1 MPGFFARIALP
12 LLLAAAFPA
21 LAQTAAPAAATIPAA
36 TAPAPATGK
45 PANAAGAVDLVEGDV
60 QVYDTNRVR
69 RTVKLKDA
77 INEGDSVVTG
87 TDGELH
93 LNMQD
98 GGYLAV
104 RPNTVMQV
112 MKYQANGNDD
122 DSSVM
127 GLVKGAL
134 RSVTGFIGK
143 FNSKNT
149 KIVTPTAT
157 IGIRGT
163 DHETLVRDENDA
175 SGEAGTYDKVNA
187 GGTFIQTA
195 QGRTD
200 VTPNAAGFAP
210 KAGNA
215 APRLLARVPG
225 FFKPTRNEHLIEGKH
240 AQIQSKL
247 QGLREQRRQQVIQ
260 RSGMAPGARATE
272 KGQGRPLAAQRQTER
287 QEQAKGS
294 ASKQR
299 QAENQKAGPQ
309 TVQQRQQAGAEKR
322 QQAVAELRQKVQ
334 TARQQAAANQQA
346 RQEKMEAQ
354 RKAQQQKQQQKRKKP
369 GEKDKE

>member
-1 MPGFFARIALP
+1 V
-12 LLLAAAFPA
+12 
-21 LAQTAAPAAATIPAA
+21 LAQTAAPAAAAKSAAAPPAA
-36 TAPAPATGK
+36 TAAPAAGN
-45 PANAAGAVDLVEGDV
+45 PANSAGAVDLVEGDV
-60 QVYDTNRVR
+60 QVFDPNHTR

-77 INEGDSVVTG
+77 VNEGDSVVTG
-87 TDGELH
+87 TDGEIH

-98 GGYLAV
+98 GGYIAI
-104 RPNTVMQV
+104 RPNTVMQI

-122 DSSVM
+122 DTSVI
-127 GLVKGAL
+127 GIVKGAL

-163 DHETLVRDENDA
+163 DHETLVREDSDA

-187 GGTFIQTA
+187 GGTFIQTKE
-195 QGRTD
+195 GRTD
-200 VTPNAAGFAP
+200 VTPNSAGFAP

-215 APRLLARVPG
+215 APRLLARVPS

-247 QGLREQRRQQVIQ
+247 QQLREQRRQQVIQ
-260 RSGMAPGARATE
+260 RNGTAPGARASE
-272 KGQGRPLAAQRQTER
+272 RAQGRPLPAAQRQAER

-294 ASKQR
+294 ELRQR
-299 QAENQKAGPQ
+299 QGENQKAGPQ
-309 TVQQRQQAGAEKR
+309 NVQQRQQAAAEKR
-322 QQAVAELRQKVQ
+322 QQAAAEMKQKVQ
-334 TARQQAAANQQA
+334 AARQQAAANQKA

-354 RKAQQQKQQQKRKKP
+354 RKAQQQKRKQP
-369 GEKDKE
+369 GEKNKE